1 VDFFGTRSLEFEGL
15 VDEESQGVILAEGGC
30 EDGVGEG
37 VGGEELEFFEDLV
50 RALVKRAKVVGG
62 CSVMRTSNVFWLV
75 QSSFALSNASSGASC
90 ASPALEAA
98 SDLTTSSREP
108 SPLIVTTYSD
118 GSLRCL
124 GRRAATTACRS
135 I

>member
-1 VDFFGTRSLEFEGL
+1 
-15 VDEESQGVILAEGGC
+15 LAKGGC

-37 VGGEELEFFEDLV
+37 VGGEELEFFEDLGEC
-50 RALVKRAKVVGG
+50 LVGRAKVVGG
-62 CSVMRTSNVFWLV
+62 CSVVRTSNVLGLV

-98 SDLTTSSREP
+98 SVLTTSSREP

-118 GSLRCL
+118 RSLRCF
-124 GRRAATTACRS
+124 GRRASTTACRS
-135 I
+135 ICTSSASVQVGVSEVGFFHL